1 MFVEVKNQNG
11 CTKARM
17 FTVKNS
23 ELAKIYEVII
33 DDFTEA
39 KKVTISA
46 SGQGIYE
53 YSLDNISENY
63 QTSPIFDDVATGIH
77 DLYIKDLNGCGIL
90 HKTISVL
97 GAPKYFTPNG
107 DGINDNWNIWDLNTP
122 SNSNAI
128 IEIFNRFGKLLKQI
142 SPKDVGWDGTFNNF
156 PLPADDYWYTLQL
169 SDGRFTKGHFSLLR

>member
-1 MFVEVKNQNG
+1 M
-11 CTKARM
+11 
-17 FTVKNS
+17 KNS
-23 ELAKIYEVII
+23 ELAKVYEVII

-90 HKTISVL
+90 HKTFSVL

-142 SPKDVGWDGTFNNF
+142 SPKEVGWDGMFNNL